1 MSDSM
6 DSNGNWPDAV
16 INKVESTLLS
26 QSIIV
31 ERIEFSGELK
41 TWFVFVSTKGVS
53 AVEIEPLK
61 VAARQLNAEVKAVID
76 SDKDQLCFYFVSM
89 Q

>member
-1 MSDSM
+1 M
-6 DSNGNWPDAV
+6 DSNGNRPDAV